1 MTEVWVNHRSC
12 QQLQIKAMA
21 DSDRKT
27 YRINNST
34 VSLIFG
40 DILESKADALV
51 ISGSIGIP
59 MQGGL
64 PQYVRHKASD
74 SVLIDARKHPT
85 AKLGDVIV
93 TSAGN
98 LSNKYLFQAVTVAKY
113 SKVLPHLSN
122 EDNPKVYEYII
133 GHSISKSLRLLSAM
147 ELNSIAFPCLGL
159 GMANMPMDAVAK
171 ITAKTICQFLCMTN
185 KSISVE
191 IYIHD
196 SYDVYSK
203 FDYLPFFEW
212 LAAYSHEFG
221 KKLEQVDYDKE
232 HAISITSE
240 NSLDDE
246 LEKIEK
252 KPHKVFFSYSRKDT
266 EQADALCRLLDSM
279 NIPYWID
286 RDGIFSGS
294 NFKELIVKAI
304 SSTDIVLFLSS
315 ENSNRSINV
324 AKEISIAD
332 QYNKII
338 IPVRLDSSAMHPKIA
353 YDLAGID
360 FLDLFTFD
368 DKSIRKLKNAILGQL
383 AMSNSL

>member
-1 MTEVWVNHRSC
+1 MTCSTATKTN
-12 QQLQIKAMA
+12 AMA
-21 DSDRKT
+21 NPNSKT
-27 YRINNST
+27 YKINNSS

-40 DILESKADALV
+40 DIINSQADVLV
-51 ISGSIGIP
+51 ISGSVGVP

-64 PQYVRHKASD
+64 PQYIRKKSSD
-74 SVLIDARKHPT
+74 SVLVDAQKHSD
-85 AKLGDVIV
+85 AKLGDVVV

-98 LSNKYLFQAVTVAKY
+98 LTNKYLFHAITVTKY
-113 SKVLPHLSN
+113 SKVLPHLSS

-133 GHSISKSLRLLSAM
+133 GHAISKSLRLLAAM

-159 GMANMPMDAVAK
+159 GMANMPMEAVAK
-171 ITAKTICQFLCMTN
+171 ITAKTICQFLCKTN
-185 KSISVE
+185 KTITVE

-196 SYDVYSK
+196 SYDVYSR

-212 LAAYSHEFG
+212 LAAYSHEYS
-221 KKLEQVDYDKE
+221 KRLHIDENDMDLLISSPSDKLE
-232 HAISITSE
+232 
-240 NSLDDE
+240 DE

-252 KPHKVFFSYSRKDT
+252 RPHKIFFSYSRKDT
-266 EQADALCRLLDSM
+266 DKADTLCNLLDAM
-279 NIPYWID
+279 DIPYWID
-286 RDGIFSGS
+286 RQGVFSGS

-304 SSTDIVLFLSS
+304 SSTNIVLFLSS
-315 ENSNRSINV
+315 ENSNKSSNV

-332 QYNKII
+332 QYDKII

-368 DKSIRKLKNAILGQL
+368 DKSVTKLKNAILGQL
-383 AMSNSL
+383 AMNDSI

>member
-1 MTEVWVNHRSC
+1 
-12 QQLQIKAMA
+12 MA
-21 DSDRKT
+21 NPDSKT
-27 YRINNST
+27 YKINNSS

-40 DILESKADALV
+40 DILDSKAEALV
-51 ISGSIGIP
+51 ISGSVGVP

-64 PQYVRHKASD
+64 PQYIRKKTSD
-74 SVLIDARKHPT
+74 SVLVDAQKHSD
-85 AKLGDVIV
+85 AKLGDVVV

-98 LSNKYLFQAVTVAKY
+98 LTNKYLFQAVMVTKY
-113 SKVLPHLSN
+113 SKALPHLSS
-122 EDNPKVYEYII
+122 EDNPQVYEYII
-133 GHSISKSLRLLSAM
+133 GHAISKSLRLLAAM

-159 GMANMPMDAVAK
+159 GMASMPMNAVAK
-171 ITAKTICQFLCMTN
+171 ITAKTICQFLCKTN
-185 KSISVE
+185 KSITVE

-196 SYDVYSK
+196 SYDVYSR

-212 LAAYSHEFG
+212 LATYSHEYS
-221 KKLEQVDYDKE
+221 KRLDIVENNMDVL
-232 HAISITSE
+232 ISPPLD
-240 NSLDDE
+240 NLDDE

-252 KPHKVFFSYSRKDT
+252 RPHKIFFSYSRKDT
-266 EQADALCRLLDSM
+266 DKADTLCNLLDSM
-279 NIPYWID
+279 HIPYWID
-286 RDGIFSGS
+286 REGVFCGS

-315 ENSNRSINV
+315 ENSNNSSNV

-360 FLDLFTFD
+360 FLDLFSFD
-368 DKSIRKLKNAILGQL
+368 DKSVTKLKNAILGQL
-383 AMSNSL
+383 AMNNSI

>member
-1 MTEVWVNHRSC
+1 MKRS
-12 QQLQIKAMA
+12 
-21 DSDRKT
+21 DSKLDSKT
-27 YRINNST
+27 YRINNSVVT
-34 VSLIFG
+34 LIFG
-40 DILESKADALV
+40 DILESNADALV

-59 MQGGL
+59 MRGGL
-64 PQYVRHKASD
+64 PEYVRLMASD
-74 SVLIDARKHPT
+74 SVLVDAKKHST
-85 AKLGDVIV
+85 AKLGDVVV

-98 LSNKYLFQAVTVAKY
+98 LSNKYLFHAVTVAKY
-113 SKVLPHLSN
+113 DKVLPHLSC
-122 EDNPKVYEYII
+122 EENPKVYEYII

-171 ITAKTICQFLCMTN
+171 ITAKSICRFLCKTN
-185 KSISVE
+185 KTINVE

-196 SYDVYSK
+196 AYDIYSK

-212 LAAYSHEFG
+212 LAAYSHEYG
-221 KKLEQVDYDKE
+221 KKLEQVEYDEVECDKE
-232 HAISITSE
+232 ISIASDSKD
-240 NSLDDE
+240 NLDDE

-252 KPHKVFFSYSRKDT
+252 QPHKIFFSYSRKDS
-266 EQADALCRLLDSM
+266 EKVDIICRLLDSM
-279 NIPYWID
+279 GIPYWID

-315 ENSNRSINV
+315 ENSNQSINV

-332 QYNKII
+332 QYNKLI

-368 DKSIRKLKNAILGQL
+368 EKNINKLRNAILGQL
-383 AMSNSL
+383 AMNNSI

>member
-1 MTEVWVNHRSC
+1 MEVSE
-12 QQLQIKAMA
+12 
-21 DSDRKT
+21 SKT
-27 YRINNST
+27 YKINNS
-34 VSLIFG
+34 VVRLVFG
-40 DILESKADALV
+40 DILESTADALV

-59 MQGGL
+59 MEGGL
-64 PQYVRHKASD
+64 PQYVRQKASD
-74 SVLIDARKHPT
+74 LVLIDTKKHHT
-85 AKLGDVIV
+85 AKLGDVVV

-98 LSNKYLFQAVTVAKY
+98 LSNKYLFHAVTVAKY
-113 SKVLPHLSN
+113 AKVLPHMST

-159 GMANMPMDAVAK
+159 GMANMPMEAVAK
-171 ITAKTICQFLCMTN
+171 ITAKTICQFLCKTN
-185 KSISVE
+185 KSINVE

-196 SYDVYSK
+196 AYHLYGK

-212 LAAYSHEFG
+212 LAAYSHEYG
-221 KKLEQVDYDKE
+221 RRLEQVDYDKE
-232 HAISITSE
+232 YSIPTIS
-240 NSLDDE
+240 NDSLDDE

-252 KPHKVFFSYSRKDT
+252 QPHKIFFSYSRKDS
-266 EQADALCRLLDSM
+266 EKVDVICHLLDSLS
-279 NIPYWID
+279 IPYWID
-286 RDGIFSGS
+286 RDGIYSGS

-304 SSTDIVLFLSS
+304 SSTEIVLFLSS
-315 ENSNRSINV
+315 DNSNKSINV

-332 QYNKII
+332 QYNKLI

-368 DKSIRKLKNAILGQL
+368 EKSINKLKNAILGQL
-383 AMSNSL
+383 AMNNSK

>member
-1 MTEVWVNHRSC
+1 MTKPELKN
-12 QQLQIKAMA
+12 
-21 DSDRKT
+21 

-40 DILESKADALV
+40 DILETKADALV

-59 MQGGL
+59 MRGGL
-64 PQYVRHKASD
+64 PQHVRQKASD
-74 SVLIDARKHPT
+74 IVLIDAQKHPT

-98 LSNKYLFQAVTVAKY
+98 LSNKYLFQAVTVTKY
-113 SKVLPHLSN
+113 TKVLPHLSC

-133 GHSISKSLRLLSAM
+133 GHAISKSLRLLSAM

-171 ITAKTICQFLCMTN
+171 ITAKTICQFLCKTN
-185 KSISVE
+185 KSIMVE

-203 FDYLPFFEW
+203 FDYIPFFEW
-212 LAAYSHEFG
+212 LATYSHEFG
-221 KKLEQVDYDKE
+221 KKIELVDYDKE
-232 HAISITSE
+232 INAITTVSDDNLDSE
-240 NSLDDE
+240 LK
-246 LEKIEK
+246 KIEK
-252 KPHKVFFSYSRKDT
+252 RPHKVFFSYSRKDS
-266 EQADALCRLLDSM
+266 EKADAMCALLDSM
-279 NIPYWID
+279 SIPYWID

-315 ENSNRSINV
+315 ETSNKSINV

-332 QYNKII
+332 QYDKII
-338 IPVRLDSSAMHPKIA
+338 IPVRLDASPMHPKIA

-368 DKSIRKLKNAILGQL
+368 EKSISKLKNAILGQL
-383 AMSNSL
+383 AMNSSI

>member
-1 MTEVWVNHRSC
+1 
-12 QQLQIKAMA
+12 MA
-21 DSDRKT
+21 NPDSKI
-27 YRINNST
+27 YKINNSS

-40 DILESKADALV
+40 DILESTAEALV

-64 PQYVRHKASD
+64 PQYIRKKASD
-74 SVLIDARKHPT
+74 SVLVDAQKHAE

-98 LSNKYLFQAVTVAKY
+98 LINKYLFQAVTVTKY
-113 SKVLPHLSN
+113 SKVLPHLSS

-133 GHSISKSLRLLSAM
+133 GHAISKSMRLMAAM
-147 ELNSIAFPCLGL
+147 ELSSIAFPCLGL

-171 ITAKTICQFLCMTN
+171 ITAKTICQFLCKTN
-185 KSISVE
+185 KSIKVE

-196 SYDVYSK
+196 SYDVYSR

-212 LAAYSHEFG
+212 LAAYSHEYG
-221 KKLEQVDYDKE
+221 KRLDIVENDIDFR
-232 HAISITSE
+232 ASSTSDNINE
-240 NSLDDE
+240 E
-246 LEKIEK
+246 LEKIEQR
-252 KPHKVFFSYSRKDT
+252 PHKIFLSYSRKDT
-266 EQADALCRLLDSM
+266 EKADTLCSILDAM
-279 NIPYWID
+279 DIPYWID
-286 RDGIFSGS
+286 REGVFSGS
-294 NFKELIVKAI
+294 NFKELIVRAI

-315 ENSNRSINV
+315 ENSNKSSNV

-353 YDLAGID
+353 YDLVGID

-368 DKSIRKLKNAILGQL
+368 DKSVTKLKNAILGQL
-383 AMSNSL
+383 AMNNSL

>member
-1 MTEVWVNHRSC
+1 
-12 QQLQIKAMA
+12 MA
-21 DSDRKT
+21 NPDSKT
-27 YRINNST
+27 YKINNSS

-40 DILESKADALV
+40 DILDSKAEALV
-51 ISGSIGIP
+51 ISGSVGIP

-64 PQYVRHKASD
+64 PQYIRKKSSD
-74 SVLIDARKHPT
+74 SVLVDAQKHSD
-85 AKLGDVIV
+85 AKLGDVVV

-98 LSNKYLFQAVTVAKY
+98 LTNKYLFQAVTVTKY
-113 SKVLPHLSN
+113 SKVLPHLSS

-133 GHSISKSLRLLSAM
+133 GHAISKSLRLLAAM

-159 GMANMPMDAVAK
+159 GMANMPMDAVAN
-171 ITAKTICQFLCMTN
+171 ITAKTICQFLCKTN
-185 KSISVE
+185 KSITVE

-196 SYDVYSK
+196 SYDVYSR

-212 LAAYSHEFG
+212 LAAYSHEYS
-221 KKLEQVDYDKE
+221 KRLDIV
-232 HAISITSE
+232 E
-240 NSLDDE
+240 NDMDFLVSPPSDNLDDE

-252 KPHKVFFSYSRKDT
+252 RPHKIFFSYSRKDT
-266 EQADALCRLLDSM
+266 DKADTLCNLLDAM
-279 NIPYWID
+279 GIPYWID
-286 RDGIFSGS
+286 KEGVFSGS

-315 ENSNRSINV
+315 ENSNKSSNV

-332 QYNKII
+332 QYDKII

-368 DKSIRKLKNAILGQL
+368 DKSITKLKNAILGQL
-383 AMSNSL
+383 AMNDSISK

>member
-1 MTEVWVNHRSC
+1 MNESMDYTNS
-12 QQLQIKAMA
+12 
-21 DSDRKT
+21 KT
-27 YRINNST
+27 YKINNSI
-34 VSLIFG
+34 VRLIFG
-40 DILESKADALV
+40 DILGSTVDAIV

-59 MQGGL
+59 MRGGL
-64 PQYVRHKASD
+64 PEYVLKKAGD
-74 SVLIDARKHPT
+74 IVLVDARKHPT

-98 LSNKYLFQAVTVAKY
+98 LPNKYLFQAVTVTQY
-113 SKVLPHLSN
+113 SKVLPHISS
-122 EDNPKVYEYII
+122 EDNPKVYEFII
-133 GHSISKSLRLLSAM
+133 GHAISKSLRLLSAM

-171 ITAKTICQFLCMTN
+171 ITAKTICQFLYKTN

-196 SYDVYSK
+196 SYGVYSR

-212 LAAYSHEFG
+212 LAAYSHELR
-221 KKLEQVDYDKE
+221 KKSEQQDDGNDF
-232 HAISITSE
+232 SITSAPNDNLE
-240 NSLDDE
+240 NE
-246 LEKIEK
+246 LKKIDK
-252 KPHKVFFSYSRKDT
+252 QPHKVFISYSRKDI
-266 EQADALCRLLDSM
+266 EKADTICALLDSM

-315 ENSNRSINV
+315 AHSNESSNV

-332 QYNKII
+332 QYNKLI
-338 IPVRLDSSAMHPKIA
+338 IPARLDSSPMNPKIA
-353 YDLAGID
+353 YDLVGID
-360 FLDLFTFD
+360 FLDLFSFD
-368 DKSIRKLKNAILGQL
+368 EKSISRLKNAILGQL
-383 AMSNSL
+383 ARTNSQ